1 MNKSLSRRAF
11 LRTSIASGASLAAA
25 AAGAAPAGIY
35 RPGTYSAKA
44 SGIGE
49 VTVTM
54 TFDADRIIDVVLDV
68 SHETPGIG
76 QAAADTLKKNLMA
89 AQAAEIDGVS
99 GATITSKAVSK
110 AAAKCIAQA
119 KGEIPVE
126 VISDKKADE
135 DDGDWLGKEPE
146 IAEKD
151 IVATH
156 ETDILVVGCGTGG
169 LFAVAAAAEAGG
181 KVIGIDRFAVGTGI
195 REDLGAIDSRYQKAW
210 GTKID
215 KFEFI
220 TMATQYAGGH
230 IQQDLVKLWCDKS
243 GEAIDWVGDRL
254 AERNIELWH
263 ESGDKNDETRYK
275 HFAIGHS
282 PKLPIDP
289 KTGKFKITLAQ
300 VVEQYA
306 AKKGAR
312 FDYNTK
318 MVKLE
323 KKNGR
328 VTGVIAENA
337 DGKYVRYNAA
347 KGVVVATGGY
357 AQNWKMME
365 ALQPWNLRIIGR
377 SGAGKS
383 TLVRCIN
390 LLNRPSEGTVTVD
403 GKNLTELS
411 EDELRESR
419 RSIGMIFQHFN
430 LLSSRTV
437 YDNVAL
443 PLELVGTPKNVIRE
457 KVEPL
462 LKLVGL
468 TEHAHKYPSQLSGG
482 QKQRVGIARALT
494 NDPKVLLSDEATS
507 ALDPETTVATLA
519 LLKRINKELG
529 LTIVMITHEMQ
540 VVKQICERVVVMNY
554 GKIVEQGKVVDIFM
568 SPQHETTKAL
578 IGNVMARDMPA
589 SILDR
594 FRKAR
599 ENHPNSDAVYLLRL
613 AFSGNEVTRPVI
625 SECSRRFNLDFNIL
639 RGTVDDVQGQTLG
652 SLTVLIE
659 AESSV
664 FIEAEIGRA
673 SCRERV

>member
-1 MNKSLSRRAF
+1 MIKLDHITQTYKTPEGREFKA
-11 LRTSIASGASLAAA
+11 LDDVSIE
-25 AAGAAPAGIY
+25 I
-35 RPGTYSAKA
+35 RPG
-44 SGIGE
+44 
-49 VTVTM
+49 
-54 TFDADRIIDVVLDV
+54 
-68 SHETPGIG
+68 
-76 QAAADTLKKNLMA
+76 
-89 AQAAEIDGVS
+89 EIFG
-99 GATITSKAVSK
+99 
-110 AAAKCIAQA
+110 
-119 KGEIPVE
+119 
-126 VISDKKADE
+126 
-135 DDGDWLGKEPE
+135 
-146 IAEKD
+146 
-151 IVATH
+151 
-156 ETDILVVGCGTGG
+156 
-169 LFAVAAAAEAGG
+169 
-181 KVIGIDRFAVGTGI
+181 
-195 REDLGAIDSRYQKAW
+195 
-210 GTKID
+210 
-215 KFEFI
+215 
-220 TMATQYAGGH
+220 
-230 IQQDLVKLWCDKS
+230 
-243 GEAIDWVGDRL
+243 
-254 AERNIELWH
+254 
-263 ESGDKNDETRYK
+263 
-275 HFAIGHS
+275 
-282 PKLPIDP
+282 
-289 KTGKFKITLAQ
+289 
-300 VVEQYA
+300 
-306 AKKGAR
+306 
-312 FDYNTK
+312 
-318 MVKLE
+318 
-323 KKNGR
+323 
-328 VTGVIAENA
+328 
-337 DGKYVRYNAA
+337 
-347 KGVVVATGGY
+347 
-357 AQNWKMME
+357 
-365 ALQPWNLRIIGR
+365 IIGR

-578 IGNVMARDMPA
+578 IGNVMARDMQA

-664 FIEAEIGRA
+664 FIEAVNFLRENGVVVEEIND
-673 SCRERV
+673 VK